1 MNSISFH
8 NESVNNKTP
17 SKRLLKAW
25 IKEFVSNHGKKVGE
39 LAFVFCSDEKI
50 LEINQNFLQHDYYTD
65 IITFDYSEG
74 EVISGDI
81 FISVERVLENAASHQ
96 VDYNTEHG
104 INPTTVYKTLE
115 EILQST
121 SVADIQVKKVKKRS
135 ELEQARVR
143 RSAEPM
149 MKYLTDDQRKDLI
162 EQLYEEMKKSA
173 RELDFERAA
182 ELRDEIERLR
192 STM

>member
-96 VDYNTEHG
+96 VDYNTELLRVISHG
-104 INPTTVYKTLE
+104 VLHLIGFQDKE
-115 EILQST
+115 EK
-121 SVADIQVKKVKKRS
+121 KKVEMTRN
-135 ELEQARVR
+135 E
-143 RSAEPM
+143 
-149 MKYLTDDQRKDLI
+149 DLCMS
-162 EQLYEEMKKSA
+162 LFFTKFA
-173 RELDFERAA
+173 L
-182 ELRDEIERLR
+182 L
-192 STM
+192 

>member
-50 LEINQNFLQHDYYTD
+50 LEVNQNFLQHDYYTD

-96 VDYNTEHG
+96 VDYNTELLRVISHCVLHLIG
-104 INPTTVYKTLE
+104 FQDKE
-115 EILQST
+115 EK
-121 SVADIQVKKVKKRS
+121 KKVEMTRN
-135 ELEQARVR
+135 E
-143 RSAEPM
+143 
-149 MKYLTDDQRKDLI
+149 DLCMS
-162 EQLYEEMKKSA
+162 LFFTKFA
-173 RELDFERAA
+173 L
-182 ELRDEIERLR
+182 L
-192 STM
+192 

>member
-96 VDYNTEHG
+96 VDYNTELLRVISHG
-104 INPTTVYKTLE
+104 VLHLIGFQDKE
-115 EILQST
+115 EK
-121 SVADIQVKKVKKRS
+121 KKV
-135 ELEQARVR
+135 
-143 RSAEPM
+143 
-149 MKYLTDDQRKDLI
+149 
-162 EQLYEEMKKSA
+162 EMKRNEDLCMSLFFTKFA
-173 RELDFERAA
+173 L
-182 ELRDEIERLR
+182 L
-192 STM
+192 

>member
-1 MNSISFH
+1 MSMNSISFH

-96 VDYNTEHG
+96 VDYNTELLRVISHG
-104 INPTTVYKTLE
+104 VLHLIGFQDKE
-115 EILQST
+115 EK
-121 SVADIQVKKVKKRS
+121 KKVEMTRN
-135 ELEQARVR
+135 E
-143 RSAEPM
+143 
-149 MKYLTDDQRKDLI
+149 DLCMS
-162 EQLYEEMKKSA
+162 LFFTKFAK
-173 RELDFERAA
+173 L
-182 ELRDEIERLR
+182 
-192 STM
+192 

>member
-25 IKEFVSNHGKKVGE
+25 IKEFVANHGKKVGE

-50 LEINQNFLQHDYYTD
+50 LEVNQNFLQHDYYTD

-74 EVISGDI
+74 GVISGDV

-96 VDYNTEHG
+96 VDYNTELLRVISHG
-104 INPTTVYKTLE
+104 VLHLIGFQDKE
-115 EILQST
+115 EE
-121 SVADIQVKKVKKRS
+121 KKFEMTRN
-135 ELEQARVR
+135 E
-143 RSAEPM
+143 
-149 MKYLTDDQRKDLI
+149 DLC
-162 EQLYEEMKKSA
+162 LSLFFTKFA
-173 RELDFERAA
+173 L
-182 ELRDEIERLR
+182 L
-192 STM
+192 

>member
-50 LEINQNFLQHDYYTD
+50 LEVNLNFLQHDYYTD

-81 FISVERVLENAASHQ
+81 FISVERVLENATFHQ
-96 VDYNTEHG
+96 VAYNTELLRVISHG
-104 INPTTVYKTLE
+104 VLHLIGFQDKE
-115 EILQST
+115 EK
-121 SVADIQVKKVKKRS
+121 KKVEMTRN
-135 ELEQARVR
+135 E
-143 RSAEPM
+143 
-149 MKYLTDDQRKDLI
+149 DLCMS
-162 EQLYEEMKKSA
+162 LFFTKFA
-173 RELDFERAA
+173 L
-182 ELRDEIERLR
+182 L
-192 STM
+192 